1 MNFTDLIR
9 REMEAGYKA
18 ADGLMALVKDG
29 DLNWKPATG
38 SNWMTVGQVM
48 LHLVTS
54 CGFCMRGFVSG
65 QWDPP
70 AELGYPQG
78 KEGMLTAEE
87 LPTAR
92 SVAWARD
99 YLTKDRQAGLDAL
112 AEAGEEALCS
122 RRTSAPWD
130 PGADRLLGHHCLQM
144 VTHLNIHKAQLFY
157 YLKLMGRDVNTLH
170 MWGM

>member
-9 REMEAGYKA
+9 AELEAGYKA
-18 ADGLMALVKDG
+18 ADGLMALVKDE
-29 DLNWKPATG
+29 DLDWKPATG

-54 CGFCMRGFVSG
+54 CGFCMRSFLTGN
-65 QWDPP
+65 WTPP
-70 AELGYPQG
+70 AELGYPQD
-78 KEGMLTAEE
+78 KEGLLSAAE
-87 LPTAR
+87 LPSAR

-99 YLTKDRQAGLDAL
+99 YLAKDRQAGLDAL
-112 AEAGEEALCS
+112 AEAGEKALGTRKVC
-122 RRTSAPWD
+122 APWAPD
-130 PGADRLLGHHCLQM
+130 AEYPLGHHYLQM

-157 YLKLMGRDVNTLH
+157 YLKLMGRDVNTMH